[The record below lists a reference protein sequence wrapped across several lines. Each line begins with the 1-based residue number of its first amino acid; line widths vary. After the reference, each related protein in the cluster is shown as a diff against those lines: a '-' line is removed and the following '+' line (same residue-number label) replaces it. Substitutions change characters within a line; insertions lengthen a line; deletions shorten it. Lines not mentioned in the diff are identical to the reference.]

1 MHTSPYIHI
10 NTTTTILSHRAQPDR
25 AISERIAR
33 FTEKKKYYYYYDSD
47 IMISKLLL
55 LLTIFTTTT
64 ATYTYIAGYEP
75 QSDVVEHSKIDLDL
89 QEIVNRMPSNVGVD
103 LNACSGQHCNWGGNT
118 NTMNAPSNGPCQHCV
133 TAYDIYRY
141 GKHSNKTSTKRTL
154 YGMGSKQKSSGNSAT
169 VDVDMVNNPAIKI
182 MNSYWND
189 KLGGTQNMWAQ
200 DILEAAFQGTTI
212 GDVDF
217 SSVGWDFRR
226 EVIQK
231 GILYLN
237 VYPYIVRKS

>member
-1 MHTSPYIHI
+1 
-10 NTTTTILSHRAQPDR
+10 
-25 AISERIAR
+25 
-33 FTEKKKYYYYYDSD
+33 
-47 IMISKLLL
+47 MISKLLLL

-118 NTMNAPSNGPCQHCV
+118 NTMNAPSNGRCQHCV

-237 VYPYIVRKS
+237 VYPYIVRKSYTCIVLLYPAHPLTHSINQSMNHRSGKCKTP